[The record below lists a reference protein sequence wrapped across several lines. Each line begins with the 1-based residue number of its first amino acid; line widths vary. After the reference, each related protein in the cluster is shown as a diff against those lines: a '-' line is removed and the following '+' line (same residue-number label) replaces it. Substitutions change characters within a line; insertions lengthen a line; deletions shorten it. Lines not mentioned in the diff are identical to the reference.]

1 MVLSVASPSQAAIID
16 DAVYSVDL
24 AVGGSNQLIG
34 DVELIREAPPGD
46 PFPGP
51 FSLNANLTLNGAS
64 LISYVA
70 LPPGNDAGAE
80 ILGNPPGSQGE
91 LIVNGLDQPNLTY
104 ADFNYSLDGG
114 VTGGT
119 VTLVSEEV
127 SPVPL
132 PASLPLFGSAV
143 IGLVAFARGRKVL
156 A

>member
-1 MVLSVASPSQAAIID
+1 
-16 DAVYSVDL
+16 VYSVDL

-34 DVELIREAPPGD
+34 DVELIRVAPPD
-46 PFPGP
+46 NPLPGP
-51 FSLNANLTLNGAS
+51 FSLNTSLTLNGVP
-64 LISYVA
+64 LMSYVSLA
-70 LPPGNDAGAE
+70 PGNDAGAE
-80 ILGNPPGSQGE
+80 IFGNPPGSQGE

-132 PASLPLFGSAV
+132 PASLPLFGCAL
-143 IGLVAFARGRKVL
+143 IGLIAFARRRKVL